1 MCVWVSFSKCLF
13 YSFVWIFSV
22 QFGENRQVLQALRT
36 LLEEF
41 REELQEE
48 ETRRCQLQQS
58 YANDKA
64 AWEVKWAEMKCQVA
78 QVQMASQRPT
88 LKRQDTIWCRKLV
101 VHSISSKA
109 TVNML
114 PFPRMKSHSGQTGNK
129 SKTTN
134 VSNSLPLILATSLGP
149 IIVVLNVQ

>member
-1 MCVWVSFSKCLF
+1 M
-13 YSFVWIFSV
+13 
-22 QFGENRQVLQALRT
+22 LQALRT

-41 REELQEE
+41 RDELQEE

-88 LKRQDTIWCRKLV
+88 LKGQDTIWCGKLAARSV
-101 VHSISSKA
+101 SGEA
-109 TVNML
+109 TANML
-114 PFPRMKSHSGQTGNK
+114 PFPRVNSHSGRTGNK
-129 SKTTN
+129 SETT
-134 VSNSLPLILATSLGP
+134 SF
-149 IIVVLNVQ
+149 

>member
-1 MCVWVSFSKCLF
+1 M
-13 YSFVWIFSV
+13 

-48 ETRRCQLQQS
+48 EARRRQLQQS

-78 QVQMASQRPT
+78 QVQMASQCAP
-88 LKRQDTIWCRKLV
+88 
-101 VHSISSKA
+101 
-109 TVNML
+109 
-114 PFPRMKSHSGQTGNK
+114 
-129 SKTTN
+129 
-134 VSNSLPLILATSLGP
+134 
-149 IIVVLNVQ
+149 

>member
-1 MCVWVSFSKCLF
+1 MQIKSSFILECSKTNKKTPVRIKTSDVKIRDRLTELALCQINVLSLSFLLF
-13 YSFVWIFSV
+13 LFLSE

-36 LLEEF
+36 MLEEF

-78 QVQMASQRPT
+78 QVQMASQRRPPYRDGT
-88 LKRQDTIWCRKLV
+88 Q
-101 VHSISSKA
+101 
-109 TVNML
+109 
-114 PFPRMKSHSGQTGNK
+114 SG
-129 SKTTN
+129 
-134 VSNSLPLILATSLGP
+134 VA
-149 IIVVLNVQ
+149 